1 MAFRMHK
8 VQVWSGEIS
17 DRPGAAA
24 AKLELLA
31 HAGADLEFIFTRPK
45 RTNPDTSVIFLA
57 PIEGPDQIEAAR
69 RVGLEPARDIAML
82 CVEGENRPGIGYE
95 LMSRLAVAGIN
106 LRGLSVSTVNHQ
118 FAAYLAFDHAD
129 DAAMAVQILASL
141 AS

>member
-1 MAFRMHK
+1 MAFHMHK

-45 RTNPDTSVIFLA
+45 RTDPDTSVIFLA
-57 PIEGPDQIEAAR
+57 PIEGPDQAEAAR